1 VTGRWRA
8 APLLETEGISPW
20 LSRSAS
26 FNQEADFLETCRHN
40 VDAIGSSSY
49 RRIAPA
55 PTNHAQSKQVNQP
68 KIMKPIRHILIPLMI
83 AGATL
88 LTTSTASADDLASQS
103 RIALRQ
109 LVSQNPA
116 AVRANR
122 KALAILVFPDVV
134 KAGFIFGAQGGKG
147 ILFEHGQPRGRY
159 RTVAA
164 SYGLQAGVQ
173 KYGYALFLMNQKAV
187 DWVNNTR
194 GWEIGTGPSVVIVD
208 KGMARSFSTDTLH
221 SGIYAFTFDQQGLMA
236 GLGLQ
241 GSKITRI
248 D

>member
-1 VTGRWRA
+1 MMK
-8 APLLETEGISPW
+8 
-20 LSRSAS
+20 
-26 FNQEADFLETCRHN
+26 
-40 VDAIGSSSY
+40 
-49 RRIAPA
+49 RI
-55 PTNHAQSKQVNQP
+55 
-68 KIMKPIRHILIPLMI
+68 KPIV
-83 AGATL
+83 AGFVLAVVTL
-88 LTTSTASADDLASQS
+88 FTTGTASADLASDS
-103 RIALRQ
+103 RRALQQ
-109 LVSQNPA
+109 LVAQNPA
-116 AVRANR
+116 AA
-122 KALAILVFPDVV
+122 KAKSKAIAILVFPDVV
-134 KAGFIFGAQGGKG
+134 KAGFVVGAQGGQG
-147 ILFEHGQPRGRY
+147 ILFVRGQPRGRY

-221 SGIYAFTFDQQGLMA
+221 SGIYAFIFDQQGLMA

-241 GSKITRI
+241 GSKIMRI

>member
-1 VTGRWRA
+1 MSITSKWKY
-8 APLLETEGISPW
+8 APGLMLATVAF
-20 LSRSAS
+20 LSTR
-26 FNQEADFLETCRHN
+26 T
-40 VDAIGSSSY
+40 V
-49 RRIAPA
+49 
-55 PTNHAQSKQVNQP
+55 
-68 KIMKPIRHILIPLMI
+68 
-83 AGATL
+83 
-88 LTTSTASADDLASQS
+88 SADDLTSQS
-103 RIALRQ
+103 RAALQQ
-109 LVSQNPA
+109 LVAQNPA
-116 AVRANR
+116 AAKVRS
-122 KALAILVFPDVV
+122 KALAVLVFPEVV

-147 ILFEHGQPRGRY
+147 ILFVHGQPNGRY

-187 DWVNNTR
+187 NWVNNTR

-208 KGMARSFSTDTLH
+208 KGMARSFTTDTMH

-241 GSKITRI
+241 GSKIMRI